1 MARPAATNICCLKQR
16 WWRRRGVGGVL
27 VAVFRGLECGH
38 GFKVWKHLP
47 DKRHNT
53 GRCPSQATLSL
64 PFLSRTPKPFC
75 FSLTR
80 WDRGWLRLPL
90 MGLGTAPRNSLARR
104 AEAAGRRRGSHT
116 YLAKAAGN
124 RRGRIS
130 RTRTPAPR
138 FLREGRQCAATPVGA
153 RGRLGPSTWRPRGSE
168 LPPGPR
174 TGRDE
179 RWIPPRGHRHRGA
192 RPPTPSPRADPTSPS
207 PRGFG
212 ARREAGLY

>member
-1 MARPAATNICCLKQR
+1 M
-16 WWRRRGVGGVL
+16 L
-27 VAVFRGLECGH
+27 VAAFRGLECGQ
-38 GFKVWKHLP
+38 GFKAWKHLP

-75 FSLTR
+75 FSLER
-80 WDRGWLRLPL
+80 WGRGWLRLSL

-124 RRGRIS
+124 RRGRLS

-138 FLREGRQCAATPVGA
+138 FLREGRQCAAPPAGA

-168 LPPGPR
+168 A
-174 TGRDE
+174 
-179 RWIPPRGHRHRGA
+179 WA
-192 RPPTPSPRADPTSPS
+192 RREVDATEGTPSPRGTATAPVPARGPHQPQPARLRSPARGGALLSRS
-207 PRGFG
+207 PPHPRPRHSRCLPPLPPLG
-212 ARREAGLY
+212 